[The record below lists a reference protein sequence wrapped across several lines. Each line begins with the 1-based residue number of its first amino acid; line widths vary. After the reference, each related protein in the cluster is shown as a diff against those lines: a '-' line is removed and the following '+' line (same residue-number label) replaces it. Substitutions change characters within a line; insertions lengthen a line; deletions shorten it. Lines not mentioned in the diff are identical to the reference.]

1 MTDESLSEKISLL
14 EQSTLFAGLNGPTLS
29 SLVAHAHLR
38 KYMAGDLIFRD
49 GSQGESMMVITQ
61 GVVRIS
67 AMTPTARDVILTELT
82 QGDVFGE
89 LALLDGGTRSADAHA
104 QTNCMLLIL
113 ERRALLQVMKT
124 APNLAIRLLELL
136 CARLRRSDERMMEFA
151 FLKLPSRLAR
161 TMLRVSSSGE
171 GAGARPTKGLSHSQ
185 SEIADMVGSSRENV
199 NRCLHKWQRDGLLD
213 LTKGWIILLNRDGL
227 KRIAEAD

>member
-1 MTDESLSEKISLL
+1 
-14 EQSTLFAGLNGPTLS
+14 
-29 SLVAHAHLR
+29 
-38 KYMAGDLIFRD
+38 
-49 GSQGESMMVITQ
+49 
-61 GVVRIS
+61 
-67 AMTPTARDVILTELT
+67 
-82 QGDVFGE
+82 
-89 LALLDGGTRSADAHA
+89 
-104 QTNCMLLIL
+104 
-113 ERRALLQVMKT
+113 MKT

-171 GAGARPTKGLSHSQ
+171 GAGARPTKRLSHSQ
-185 SEIADMVGSSRENV
+185 SEISDMVGSSRENV

-213 LTKGWIILLNRDGL
+213 LTKGWITLLNRDGL